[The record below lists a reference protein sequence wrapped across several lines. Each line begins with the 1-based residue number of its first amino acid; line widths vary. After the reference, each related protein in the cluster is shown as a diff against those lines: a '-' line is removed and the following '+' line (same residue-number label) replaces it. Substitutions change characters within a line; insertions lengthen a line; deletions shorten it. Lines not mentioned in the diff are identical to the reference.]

1 MAEVTAAD
9 DARLIDDAADRT
21 GPEPALIERLWTALG
36 FPVVLAAAAGP
47 HLTCA
52 KIGAVTMKGFCE
64 PTELCVAGQAT

>member
-9 DARLIDDAADRT
+9 VARLIDDAADRT

-36 FPVVLAAAAGP
+36 FSVVVEAAGP

-52 KIGAVTMKGFCE
+52 KIGAVSMKGFCE